1 MSGYPLNKIAL
12 ARIGVAPLALVN
24 RWGYHRSMKQ
34 LTASFASALALAV
47 LIAAPIYADINYRD
61 EVFSWVWMPCM
72 YQIAEDQG
80 ASVGNIDE
88 IALQL
93 HSEMEGGN
101 FNRLAWDTE
110 KAVKGM
116 PVEERA
122 EAYRYLRNECAGGYV
137 ASDYLPTWKLGEPP
151 F

>member
-1 MSGYPLNKIAL
+1 
-12 ARIGVAPLALVN
+12 
-24 RWGYHRSMKQ
+24 MKK
-34 LTASFASALALAV
+34 LTASFASALAIAL

-93 HSEMEGGN
+93 HSEMEGVN
-101 FNRLAWDTE
+101 FNSLAWDTE

-116 PVEERA
+116 PVEERG

-137 ASDYLPTWKLGEPP
+137 ASDYLPTWKLGEAP

>member
-1 MSGYPLNKIAL
+1 MKLSN
-12 ARIGVAPLALVN
+12 APL
-24 RWGYHRSMKQ
+24 
-34 LTASFASALALAV
+34 ASALALVV
-47 LIAAPIYADINYRD
+47 LIPTTIYAETNYRD

-72 YQIAEDQG
+72 YQIAENQG

-88 IALQL
+88 IALEL
-93 HSEMEGGN
+93 HSEMQGGN
-101 FNRLAWDTE
+101 FNSLAWNTE

-116 PVEERA
+116 PTEERA